1 MTSNL
6 NLKTILVDMMHVH
19 EYIQLKS
26 KIKTMDIHQNLPWV
40 VFSDIEN
47 NIMIFDIIDK
57 KPIRAFGMQQFVI
70 EQSQAN
76 IKDLKFFNTND
87 KTYVNN
93 YDLNEIK
100 KIKGIPFQLRSNL
113 IIVTLEK
120 LICFYSC
127 VTQTFIKT
135 ITTADLEQKQPVKC
149 EVFNYMYLTIQTSDG
164 SLIIWNLLD
173 WALVKIINKSNLSV
187 NKPVANFMVI
197 STRTEERYII
207 VSNTNGNLFLVDLSK
222 KELVVQK
229 LDEKVKIIF

>member
-1 MTSNL
+1 MTSFSG
-6 NLKTILVDMMHVH
+6 NLKTILIDMLSVH

-26 KIKTMDIHQNLPWV
+26 KIKTLDIHPNLPWI
-40 VFSDIEN
+40 VFSDLEN
-47 NIMIFDIIDK
+47 NIMVFDIIDK
-57 KPIRAFGMQQFVI
+57 KPLRAFSMQQFLM
-70 EQSQAN
+70 EQVN

-87 KTYVNN
+87 KHYVNN

-135 ITTADLEQKQPVKC
+135 ITSAELEQKLPVKC
-149 EVFNYMYLTIQTSDG
+149 EVFNYMYMVIQTSDG

-173 WALVKIINKSNLSV
+173 WALVKIINKANV
-187 NKPVANFMVI
+187 NKPVGNFIVI
-197 STRTEERYII
+197 STRSEERYIV

-222 KELVVQK
+222 KEVAIQK
-229 LDEKVKIIF
+229 LDEKVNN